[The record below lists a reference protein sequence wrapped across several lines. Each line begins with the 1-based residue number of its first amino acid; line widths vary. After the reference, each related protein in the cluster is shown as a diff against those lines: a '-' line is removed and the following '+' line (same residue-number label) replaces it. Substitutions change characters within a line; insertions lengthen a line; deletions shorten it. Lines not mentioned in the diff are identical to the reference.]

1 MPTDMPT
8 NKMRTEHFI
17 GGGVGGARCKCCHIF
32 FIFDSIVFIDSMG
45 YKNELAQF
53 FGLILSI

>member
-1 MPTDMPT
+1 MPT